1 MAKRTTAV
9 AETQLKRR
17 RTSLGNKSKEDLI
30 NIILRK
36 DKVERN
42 SSDKIRYLNDKIKS
56 LNNEYTSN
64 MEAAEKRIKEINN
77 ERTKLS
83 NQLNNSELV
92 LNLKIDSIKKKR
104 DIYMTLFAISL
115 LINII
120 ILLVKV
126 I

>member
-1 MAKRTTAV
+1 MAKRTNAV

-56 LNNEYTSN
+56 LNDEYKSN
-64 MEAAEKRIKEINN
+64 IEAADKRIKEVNN
-77 ERTKLS
+77 EKTKLS
-83 NQLNNSELV
+83 NQLNNSESV
-92 LNLKIDSIKKKR
+92 FNLKIDSIKKKR
-104 DIYMTLFAISL
+104 NIYMMLFAISL
-115 LINII
+115 LINIV

-126 I
+126 M

>member
-1 MAKRTTAV
+1 MAKRTNAV

-64 MEAAEKRIKEINN
+64 IEAADKRIKEINN
-77 ERTKLS
+77 EKTKLS

-115 LINII
+115 LINIL